1 MWEQIKALFANY
13 VLLSTV
19 IGWFL
24 AQFFKMIITLV
35 RDKQFNPRTMLFS
48 LGGMPSSHTATVC
61 ALVSSSAIMF
71 GLASFEFAISFT
83 LAVVVMT
90 DAVGVRRE
98 TGEQAKVINRM
109 IEEVFS
115 GDQQKSDRALKE
127 LVGHT
132 PFQVLMGAIVGI
144 GTAVLMGFIMGI
156 I

>member
-61 ALVSSSAIMF
+61 ALVASSAIMF

>member
-19 IGWFL
+19 MGWFL

-61 ALVSSSAIMF
+61 ALVASSAIMF